1 MRRARSSYSKT
12 RKFHGNQHTQ
22 RQKSAEKCS
31 DVGHDEQQ
39 KGKRLSASS
48 WKLNPSKRQKV
59 NDDCTS
65 MEKPSISGFRFV
77 EMTILSSVFDILPCK
92 ECNECSL
99 ILSEKDSK
107 RKGCAS
113 HLQLLCC
120 SCGWKKE
127 FFTSSKVSSYFEVNR
142 RFVDALSN
150 REATTACS
158 LS

>member
-1 MRRARSSYSKT
+1 
-12 RKFHGNQHTQ
+12 
-22 RQKSAEKCS
+22 
-31 DVGHDEQQ
+31 
-39 KGKRLSASS
+39 
-48 WKLNPSKRQKV
+48 
-59 NDDCTS
+59 

-77 EMTILSSVFDILPCK
+77 DMTILPSVFDILPCK

-120 SCGWKKE
+120 SCGW
-127 FFTSSKVSSYFEVNR
+127 FTSSKVSSYFEVNR
-142 RFVDALSN
+142 RFVYALSN
-150 REATTACS
+150 REVTTACS